1 MGTPSPAYSQ
11 ALEADLEMNGGHY
24 IEARVPV
31 LRKSAEKGQL
41 VGMPARDNAVAV
53 SVQLEHAGDGV

>member
-1 MGTPSPAYSQ
+1 
-11 ALEADLEMNGGHY
+11 MNGGHY

-31 LRKSAEKGQL
+31 LRESAEKGQL
-41 VGMPARDNAVAV
+41 VGMPARDNADAV